1 MKNTLIAAG
10 LAILALSPLRAED
23 DCKRIVILTSLEML
37 PSSGNR
43 VIVPATTGGQPLRMI
58 VDTGGYLTALSEDKA
73 QDLGL
78 PISVYPESRMVLFGG
93 HALRRLVTLNDF
105 GLGRFKAKRMEYPLL
120 PPGAMEQ
127 DADGLLSPDFLGN
140 FDLDFDFT
148 GGKLNLV
155 SKDHCDGRVGYW
167 TNLPLIGIP
176 ITREEDGVHISTRI
190 QINGR
195 EVKALIDTGA
205 PHSAM
210 SLELAQ
216 DIFGFAD
223 DDPKLVSLPA
233 GPNRTTG
240 AKRYPIPEL
249 KLGDVVVKNPNIVL
263 MPENQMRMGPRSPRM
278 ILGLSVLRQLHLY
291 IAYREKMIY
300 ATPASEHR

>member
-1 MKNTLIAAG
+1 MKNALTAAA
-10 LAILALSPLRAED
+10 LALLALSPLQADD
-23 DCKRIVILTSLEML
+23 DCKHITILSSLEML

-43 VIVPATTGGQPLRMI
+43 VIVPATTGGKPLRMV

-78 PISVYPESRMVLFGG
+78 RISVYPESRMVLFGG
-93 HALRRLVTLNDF
+93 HALRRLATLDDF
-105 GLGRFKAKRMEYPLL
+105 SLGRFKAKRMEYPLL
-120 PPGAMEQ
+120 PPGFLGP
-127 DADGLLSPDFLGN
+127 DADGLLSPDFLAN
-140 FDLDFDFT
+140 FDLDFDFA

-155 SKDHCDGRVGYW
+155 SKDHCDGKVGYW

-176 ITREEDGVHISTRI
+176 ITREADGVHISTRI

-195 EVKALIDTGA
+195 EIKAIIDTGA

-216 DIFGFAD
+216 DILGFAD
-223 DDPKLVSLPA
+223 NDPKLVSVPA

-240 AKRYPIPEL
+240 AKRYPIPEI
-249 KLGDVVVKNPNIVL
+249 KFGDVVVKNPNIVL

-278 ILGLSVLRQLHLY
+278 LLGLSVLRQLHLY